1 MFAGELSK
9 TQISR
14 ECSSNDEDD
23 CQNGLR
29 EDNSNDDDDQVL
41 ESHYVNESSNLKL
54 STILEESKTCSN
66 FKNPIME
73 SG

>member
-29 EDNSNDDDDQVL
+29 EDNSNDDDDHVL
-41 ESHYVNESSNLKL
+41 DSYYVGKSSNLEP
-54 STILEESKTCSN
+54 STILEVSETSSV
-66 FKNPIME
+66 FKHPLME